1 MNPGDLGVKYS
12 PGTNDVGLCK
22 RCAQGRYQLTQS
34 VGLRRRML
42 PRIFCLLPLYG
53 AHAKTLSIVILHIP
67 VNFCSLAVFSKFG
80 CFCAVRLLLFSF
92 RYISHNHVPRLNA
105 VLA

>member
-1 MNPGDLGVKYS
+1 MLGSVSGVHKAGISLVNRLAS
-12 PGTNDVGLCK
+12 PVGC
-22 RCAQGRYQLTQS
+22 CQEYFAFCHSVVLTQKHS
-34 VGLRRRML
+34 
-42 PRIFCLLPLYG
+42 PSSFCISQSIF
-53 AHAKTLSIVILHIP
+53 V
-67 VNFCSLAVFSKFG
+67 LAVFSKFG